1 MCDTWRIRK
10 TKTRRYT
17 FRQQHSSGY
26 IQRRVDFLFSIFNS
40 LQKFVKNT
48 DVLVAFST
56 DRSPTTFSLF
66 GKSQG
71 MKGRG
76 LWKRSKSLFEN
87 DTYIENMKK
96 HIITIQTKLKNENIT
111 DEQCAW
117 KFLKYDIR

>member
-17 FRQQHSSGY
+17 FRQQHS
-26 IQRRVDFLFSIFNS
+26 IFSIFNS

-56 DRSPTTFSLF
+56 DHSPTTFSLF

-111 DEQCAW
+111 DEKCAW